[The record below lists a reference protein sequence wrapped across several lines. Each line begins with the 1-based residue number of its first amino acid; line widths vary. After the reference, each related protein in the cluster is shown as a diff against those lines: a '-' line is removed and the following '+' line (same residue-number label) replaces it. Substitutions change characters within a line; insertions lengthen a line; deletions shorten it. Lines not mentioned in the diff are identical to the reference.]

1 MNIDGVNTGYMLDH
15 IEAGKGLDIYNF
27 LKLDKADC
35 TVAIIQRAESTK
47 YGKKDIIKI
56 DGDIPIDCD
65 TLGYLDPNITVNRIR
80 DGKLLEKIHLELPEL
95 LVDVVKCRNPRCITS
110 VEQEIVH
117 KFRLTDREQARY
129 RCIYCDAEYSDHYGR

>member
-1 MNIDGVNTGYMLDH
+1 MNIDGVNTGYVLDH
-15 IEAGKGLDIYNF
+15 IQAGKGLQIYNF

-56 DGDIPIDCD
+56 DGDIPIDCN
-65 TLGYLDPNITVNRIR
+65 TLGYMDSNITVNRIR
-80 DGKLLEKIHLELPEL
+80 DRQLLEKIHLELPEYL
-95 LVDVVKCRNPRCITS
+95 TDVIKCKNPRCITS

-117 KFRLTDREQARY
+117 KFRRADREGRKY
-129 RCIYCDAEYSDHYGR
+129 RCIYCDTEYSEK

>member
-1 MNIDGVNTGYMLDH
+1 MNIDGVNTGYVLDH
-15 IEAGKGLDIYNF
+15 IQAGKGLQIYNF

-56 DGDIPIDCD
+56 DGDIPIDCN
-65 TLGYLDPNITVNRIR
+65 TLGYMDSNITVNRIR
-80 DGKLLEKIHLELPEL
+80 DRQLLEKIHLELPEYL
-95 LVDVVKCRNPRCITS
+95 TDVIKCKNPRCITS

-117 KFRLTDREQARY
+117 KFRLADREVRKY
-129 RCIYCDAEYSDHYGR
+129 RCIYCDTEYSEK

>member
-65 TLGYLDPNITVNRIR
+65 TLGYLDPNITVNRIK
-80 DGKLLEKIHLELPEL
+80 DGRLLEKIHLELPEI

-129 RCIYCDAEYSDHYGR
+129 RCIYCDTEYTDHYGR

>member
-110 VEQEIVH
+110 QEQDIVH
-117 KFRLTDREQARY
+117 QFWLADPAKKKY
-129 RCIYCDAEYSDHYGR
+129 RCVYCDSIYKEKK